1 MFFPYHIQWG
11 SRPSDKGRGGGGGG
25 KGHPDPEIRRGRS
38 CLIRIRIRVWFKNRG
53 DGPLGPP
60 LDLPLIYSRLAI
72 TRTFK
77 GNRKKVRVIGS
88 SKKIAES
95 KVKNSF
101 YCTVNILITFNCRN
115 VK

>member
-11 SRPSDKGRGGGGGG
+11 SRPSDKGRGGGG

-53 DGPLGPP
+53 DGPLGPL
-60 LDLPLIYSRLAI
+60 LDLPLIYSRLPI

-95 KVKNSF
+95 KVKKQFLLHSEHLNH
-101 YCTVNILITFNCRN
+101 I
-115 VK
+115 